1 MGSSSNFGLESRNG
15 YATSSEEQTAN
26 GNWLTA
32 TSFLMIINGDDV
44 ADEEENDGD
53 EHDDVDD
60 DDDVSWPPSIS
71 VSPVTRSVVSLNP
84 CDELGH

>member
-1 MGSSSNFGLESRNG
+1 
-15 YATSSEEQTAN
+15 
-26 GNWLTA
+26 
-32 TSFLMIINGDDV
+32 MIINGDDV